1 WLTTAAVAGG
11 TALCFAIDEPVR
23 TYMVDHQSSFGDG
36 INSFGQ
42 AYGSAVNALIF
53 SGALYAGGAITG
65 NSGVRSTGLMTLESV
80 AIAGGLGVMIKI
92 ALGRSRPYTGDG
104 AFKFGWFES
113 QDAFLSMPSG
123 HAIVAFAASSVLAA
137 RINYL
142 PATIGLY
149 TMAAL

>member
-1 WLTTAAVAGG
+1 MLLICPGIVRRTYGVIPVLILTCSLSASGQVDSTNGSKTSSSASTGSSWSPGNDAETIFHDAGRIITAPARFSSEEWLTTAAVAGG

-65 NSGVRSTGLMTLESV
+65 NSGV
-80 AIAGGLGVMIKI
+80 
-92 ALGRSRPYTGDG
+92 
-104 AFKFGWFES
+104 
-113 QDAFLSMPSG
+113 
-123 HAIVAFAASSVLAA
+123 
-137 RINYL
+137 
-142 PATIGLY
+142 
-149 TMAAL
+149 